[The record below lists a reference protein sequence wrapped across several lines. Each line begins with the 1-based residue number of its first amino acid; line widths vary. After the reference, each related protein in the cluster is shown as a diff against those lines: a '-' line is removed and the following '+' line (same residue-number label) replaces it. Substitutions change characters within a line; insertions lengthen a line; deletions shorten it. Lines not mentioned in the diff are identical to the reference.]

1 MVKFVNERDSLNST
15 ILQKSDSVL
24 VYIEHFIKNFQ
35 FYERLHW
42 NSRIESRNNIIKDQD
57 DISVGLKHG

>member
-15 ILQKSDSVL
+15 ILQTKWFCVGL
-24 VYIEHFIKNFQ
+24 HPNFQ